1 MAFLPLIVALIMLL
15 ILRQSSVRAGLA
27 TLATTLLIV
36 ESVPAFFLAGS
47 RIALATEQGVGAS
60 LTVLTLLWPG
70 LPLYHLIRG
79 AGGFSVAALTL
90 TRLCPDRD
98 LQLLWLVLGVCP
110 FIEAVSGFGLGI
122 VVIVPLL
129 AELGCD
135 SAQAAMLGIVGQVTT
150 TWGAMGVATLLGAQ
164 LSGLPAP
171 ILGARSALLL
181 APLSVSAGLLTLV
194 IGGGP
199 RAVQRAFLP
208 AILAGS
214 LLALGEWAWSQ
225 FPGVDLAGLLAS
237 LSVMTGL
244 WVWGWSRGCQM
255 SWRHRLVGTSH
266 VHAHGSSTL
275 AGKGAHPSPKE
286 RNVGVPAF
294 WRVLAPYLFL
304 SCGLLM
310 GHVLCSLLH
319 VSLVLL
325 ANPGVW
331 VAGAAGLSWPLL
343 RIDVRQGKTALCRT
357 LRQVV
362 PVAGAVTCFLV
373 VSALMQHSGMTSTL
387 GSAAA
392 GLGSSFLW
400 VAPWLGAFSGWMTGS
415 VVGGNAMFVLMQQT
429 AAARSHV
436 PADWIVA
443 AQNAT
448 CSLGRMLSPPILLLA
463 ASTAQLPGGEGY
475 LVRKMGLL
483 IIAAV
488 LVSCLVL
495 VGIVTCSLIML
506 ALLVVLLLCCAWLLP
521 SVIQGKAPI
530 QAEWDV

>member
-1 MAFLPLIVALIMLL
+1 MASLPLIVALIMLL
-15 ILRQSSVRAGLA
+15 ILRQSSWRAGLV
-27 TLATTLLIV
+27 TLGTTLLIV

-47 RIALATEQGVGAS
+47 RLALWPGQGVSAS
-60 LTVLTLLWPG
+60 LTVLALLWPC
-70 LPLYHLIRG
+70 LLLSHLIRE
-79 AGGFSVAALTL
+79 AGGFTVAALTL

-98 LQLLWLVLGVCP
+98 LRLLWLVLGVCP
-110 FIEAVSGFGLGI
+110 FLEAVSGFGLGI

-129 AELGCD
+129 LELGCD
-135 SAQAAMLGIVGQVTT
+135 SAQAAMLSIVGQVTT
-150 TWGAMGVATLLGAQ
+150 AWGAMGVATLLGAQ
-164 LSGLPAP
+164 LSGLPAT

-181 APLSVSAGLLTLV
+181 ALV

-244 WVWGWSRGCQM
+244 WLWGWRSDCQM
-255 SWRHRLVGTSH
+255 SWRHRLAEASH
-266 VHAHGSSTL
+266 AHTHGSSTL
-275 AGKGAHPSPKE
+275 AGKGAHPCPGQ

-304 SCGLLM
+304 SCSLLLV
-310 GHVLCSLLH
+310 HVLCSLVQ
-319 VSLVLL
+319 VSPGLL

-331 VAGAAGLSWPLL
+331 VAGAAGLAWPLL
-343 RIDVRQGKTALCRT
+343 RIDVRQGKTALCCT

-362 PVAGAVTCFLV
+362 PAAGAVTSFLV
-373 VSALMQHSGMTSTL
+373 VSALMQHSGMTSAL

-392 GLGSSFLW
+392 GLGSAFLW

-448 CSLGRMLSPPILLLA
+448 CSIGRMLSPPILLLA
-463 ASTAQLPGGEGY
+463 ASTAQLPGGEGS
-475 LVRKMGLL
+475 LVRKMGLR
-483 IIAAV
+483 IMAAV

-495 VGIVTCSLIML
+495 VGIVTCSPIVL
-506 ALLVVLLLCCAWLLP
+506 ALLVVLMLCCAWLLP
-521 SVIQGKAPI
+521 FLMQGKAPV
-530 QAEWDV
+530 QAERGV